1 MSFFLQTP
9 TMVSIG
15 GVFDPAWKLKFKEAR
30 WARQFFQT
38 HPVFMVGV
46 LLASLG
52 NSISGG
58 RAERVIFPGAP
69 PWSIWL
75 GCFFASLGNSISER
89 RAERVSFSRGP
100 SWSLW
105 LGFLASL
112 GNSISGRR
120 AGRVSFSR
128 RPPGLYGWGV
138 CSLFWACAVCPGGL
152 GFADAAHSFAVPFGL
167 AC

>member
-1 MSFFLQTP
+1 MQTP

-89 RAERVSFSRGP
+89 RAERVSFSR
-100 SWSLW
+100 
-105 LGFLASL
+105 
-112 GNSISGRR
+112 
-120 AGRVSFSR
+120 
-128 RPPGLYGWGV
+128 RPPGLYGTIITTTTTTTTTAITL
-138 CSLFWACAVCPGGL
+138 SATTTAV
-152 GFADAAHSFAVPFGL
+152 
-167 AC
+167 